1 MADTIDQIRKLLALA
16 LNNPNEEEA
25 RSAAMQAA
33 RLIEKHNVTMG
44 GQAVTI
50 PTREWQ
56 PPDTSV
62 EDLLRAASKANGKE
76 APPAGHPNSVMITD
90 NEMDDDFMRKR
101 ITLAW
106 RAIQETRK
114 KLEMD
119 IYHFEQRTG
128 KRWER

>member
-1 MADTIDQIRKLLALA
+1 
-16 LNNPNEEEA
+16 
-25 RSAAMQAA
+25 
-33 RLIEKHNVTMG
+33 
-44 GQAVTI
+44 
-50 PTREWQ
+50 
-56 PPDTSV
+56 
-62 EDLLRAASKANGKE
+62 
-76 APPAGHPNSVMITD
+76 MITD